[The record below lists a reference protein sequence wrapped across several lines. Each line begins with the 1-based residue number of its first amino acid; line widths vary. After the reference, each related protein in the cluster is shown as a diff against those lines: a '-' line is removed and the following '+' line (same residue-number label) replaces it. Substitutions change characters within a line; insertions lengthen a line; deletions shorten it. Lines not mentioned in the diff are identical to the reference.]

1 MKTFSQFQ
9 EDIDSMKA
17 TMKGFADTM
26 VPHMKK
32 FAKSKEAKDLKTNVM
47 NMFIDKGNNHWT
59 STYADRATYT
69 SQAKAKAET
78 YIWDKKTNNGW
89 DLTAVNEG

>member
-1 MKTFSQFQ
+1 MAWHITKTSMFS
-9 EDIDSMKA
+9 SA
-17 TMKGFADTM
+17 GTVYYKG
-26 VPHMKK
+26 
-32 FAKSKEAKDLKTNVM
+32 SNC
-47 NMFIDKGNNHWT
+47 WT

-78 YIWDKKTNNGW
+78 YIWEKKTNNGW

>member
-1 MKTFSQFQ
+1 MVWHIKKS
-9 EDIDSMKA
+9 SMMGVGVG
-17 TMKGFADTM
+17 TVYYKGD
-26 VPHMKK
+26 
-32 FAKSKEAKDLKTNVM
+32 NR
-47 NMFIDKGNNHWT
+47 WT
-59 STYADRATYT
+59 ETYADRSTYT

>member
-1 MKTFSQFQ
+1 MAWHITKT
-9 EDIDSMKA
+9 SMMTSA
-17 TMKGFADTM
+17 GTVYYA
-26 VPHMKK
+26 
-32 FAKSKEAKDLKTNVM
+32 
-47 NMFIDKGNNHWT
+47 GNNRWT
-59 STYADRATYT
+59 STSAARATYT